1 MSAINLTPTTSGW
14 STPAEGALVALTT
27 HAGRTR
33 SIRTT
38 GDEELTRTAEALCR
52 ALGRRA
58 VRAGADALTVALVLD
73 YAGVE
78 EPIPFTLSD
87 EDTPVRYEVAA

>member
-33 SIRTT
+33 SIRTK
-38 GDEELTRTAEALCR
+38 GDEELTRAAETLCR
-52 ALGRRA
+52 VLGRRA
-58 VRAGADALTVALVLD
+58 VRSGADALTVALVLD
-73 YAGVE
+73 HAGIESPVPFALADTE
-78 EPIPFTLSD
+78 TPIP
-87 EDTPVRYEVAA
+87 YEVAS